1 MGGTALELFHRPTAT
16 LWILPVFALA
26 IVIEAFFYRRAK
38 GKAYPWKESGLS
50 LVVAIGHNIAGI
62 VNHAVVITLLGGLA
76 WNFRVATVPMD
87 AWWAWPLLFI
97 LEEFA
102 YYWYHRCAHRVRF
115 MWSTHSVHHSPE
127 ELTLASAY
135 RLAWTPIL
143 SASWAFFVPIIF
155 LGFHPVAVFGV
166 LAVSLVYQFW
176 LHSTLIPK
184 LGPLELVLNT
194 PSAHR
199 VHHASNPEY
208 IDMNFGGVVIVFDR
222 MFGTYKEEDATLP
235 TKFGLTHPMTSMN
248 PLVIVYGDFIALIRE
263 VWAAKSW
270 GDRWRLI
277 LKPPGWAPA
286 TQ

>member
-1 MGGTALELFHRPTAT
+1 LELFQRPAAT
-16 LWILPVFALA
+16 LWILPFFALA
-26 IVIEAFFYRRAK
+26 VVIEAFFYRRAK

-76 WNFRVATVPMD
+76 WNFRIATVPMD

-135 RLAWTPIL
+135 RLAWTPVL

-155 LGFHPVAVFGV
+155 LGFDPVAVFGV

-184 LGPLELVLNT
+184 LGPLELILNT

-222 MFGTYKEEDATLP
+222 LFGTYKAEDARLP
-235 TKFGLTHPMTSMN
+235 MRFGLTHPMISMN
-248 PLVIVYGDFIALIRE
+248 PLVIVYGDFVALIRE

-270 GDRWRLI
+270 SDRWRLI

-286 TQ
+286 AQ